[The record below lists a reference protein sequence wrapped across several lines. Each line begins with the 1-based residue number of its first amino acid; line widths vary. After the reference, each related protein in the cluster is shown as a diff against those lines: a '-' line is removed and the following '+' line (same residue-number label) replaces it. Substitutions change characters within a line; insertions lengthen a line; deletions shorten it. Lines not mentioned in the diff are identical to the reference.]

1 MSYTKKYKMLFRKK
15 KKKKGR
21 KRFELQIHFYQV

>member
-1 MSYTKKYKMLFRKK
+1 MSYTKKYKMLFRK